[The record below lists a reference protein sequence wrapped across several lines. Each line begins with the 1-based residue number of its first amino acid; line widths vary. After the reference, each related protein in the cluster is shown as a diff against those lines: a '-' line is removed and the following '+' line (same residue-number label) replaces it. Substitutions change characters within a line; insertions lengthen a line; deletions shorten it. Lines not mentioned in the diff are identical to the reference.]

1 MVIICAYNLFSLHH
15 CDSVVGDAGRTYDL
29 VEEREVAQV
38 RFRHALKRAK
48 AIYPN
53 QLSSFSD
60 NSWGQVV
67 EMTIRLEAAGH
78 SIPAAALAA
87 RKYLPDVDLVAEL
100 RRGRTRVMAKAPCET
115 T

>member
-1 MVIICAYNLFSLHH
+1 M
-15 CDSVVGDAGRTYDL
+15 
-29 VEEREVAQV
+29 AQV

-87 RKYLPDVDLVAEL
+87 RKYLPDIDLAAEL
-100 RRGRTRVMAKAPCET
+100 HTRRARDAKAPCDAT
-115 T
+115 QLG